1 MDHLINQA
9 RVKLQSTP
17 GNGYPA
23 ERVLLRHQTTVLPA
37 DVEGVDLLVA
47 ALRDGQP
54 NAITEHELGSAL
66 AVLRPPGRVILG
78 GSSTAVTRL
87 ESRLGGIGPLRIIA
101 RKRNR
106 GHSVLEAGP

>member
-1 MDHLINQA
+1 MININGLLD
-9 RVKLQSTP
+9 RLCYRYPST
-17 GNGYPA
+17 
-23 ERVLLRHQTTVLPA
+23 L
-37 DVEGVDLLVA
+37 VD
-47 ALRDGQP
+47 
-54 NAITEHELGSAL
+54 AITEHELGSAL
-66 AVLRPPGRVILG
+66 AVLRPPARVIVG